1 MKNGVAEGVAF
12 DPHDPNSHLV
22 PTRKS
27 KRCFE
32 KAFSDIKTYIF
43 WLCFNAMC
51 FKLDH
56 ANTAAEVA
64 VRNCNELNWFYAEEF
79 FAEFFI
85 DAALE
90 QKV

>member
-1 MKNGVAEGVAF
+1 MGLYYKSTFFRLEKSGSANLDF
-12 DPHDPNSHLV
+12 FLV
-22 PTRKS
+22 REKWLTRKKLCS
-27 KRCFE
+27 K
-32 KAFSDIKTYIF
+32 
-43 WLCFNAMC
+43 LG
-51 FKLDH
+51 H
-56 ANTAAEVA
+56 ANTAVEVA

>member
-1 MKNGVAEGVAF
+1 MT
-12 DPHDPNSHLV
+12 S
-22 PTRKS
+22 KS
-27 KRCFE
+27 
-32 KAFSDIKTYIF
+32 IF
-43 WLCFNAMC
+43 FGCASLCS
-51 FKLDH
+51 KLGH

>member
-1 MKNGVAEGVAF
+1 
-12 DPHDPNSHLV
+12 
-22 PTRKS
+22 
-27 KRCFE
+27 
-32 KAFSDIKTYIF
+32 
-43 WLCFNAMC
+43 MC
-51 FKLDH
+51 FKLGH

-85 DAALE
+85 DVALE

>member
-1 MKNGVAEGVAF
+1 MIFNTTNCITR
-12 DPHDPNSHLV
+12 HDFLSFRINSLEV
-22 PTRKS
+22 NSKS
-27 KRCFE
+27 CFE
-32 KAFSDIKTYIF
+32 TISSDVKTYIF
-43 WLCFNAMC
+43 CCALLCS
-51 FKLDH
+51 KLGH

-90 QKV
+90 KKV

>member
-1 MKNGVAEGVAF
+1 MI
-12 DPHDPNSHLV
+12 NSLEV
-22 PTRKS
+22 KS

-32 KAFSDIKTYIF
+32 KTFSDVKIYIF
-43 WLCFNAMC
+43 CS
-51 FKLDH
+51 KLGH

-64 VRNCNELNWFYAEEF
+64 VRNFNELNWFYAEEF

>member
-1 MKNGVAEGVAF
+1 MI
-12 DPHDPNSHLV
+12 NSLEV
-22 PTRKS
+22 NS

-32 KAFSDIKTYIF
+32 KNISDVKIYIF
-43 WLCFNAMC
+43 LLCFTLLQM
-51 FKLDH
+51 LSH
-56 ANTAAEVA
+56 ANTVVEVA

-90 QKV
+90 